1 MVGSGALAVRLDS
14 SGQSCHLTSLT
25 SCATELMREFLKI
38 CRRQIKK
45 DCNDIALHG
54 WRVNIENLCSLLAIQ
69 KSERIMKTIIII
81 LMLGVGLCAIAA
93 EQVPVEVQQVIDSAK
108 IWKGKGMSGF
118 YDNIRY
124 IGFDS
129 GTKISDIKYGEPFHF
144 YLFTMYSYVNLDAN
158 APISSKL
165 KPRDEWALPLFQHS
179 ELKALIWI
187 VRSPDRPNW
196 QVGGYGF
203 HGYGVVWEKACKAW
217 PE

>member
-1 MVGSGALAVRLDS
+1 
-14 SGQSCHLTSLT
+14 
-25 SCATELMREFLKI
+25 
-38 CRRQIKK
+38 
-45 DCNDIALHG
+45 
-54 WRVNIENLCSLLAIQ
+54 
-69 KSERIMKTIIII
+69 
-81 LMLGVGLCAIAA
+81 MLGVGLCAIAA

-217 PE
+217 PESEGYHPKYVGNFWGDAFFYVPEKGVHNPTPLHHYGAQVNNADSL